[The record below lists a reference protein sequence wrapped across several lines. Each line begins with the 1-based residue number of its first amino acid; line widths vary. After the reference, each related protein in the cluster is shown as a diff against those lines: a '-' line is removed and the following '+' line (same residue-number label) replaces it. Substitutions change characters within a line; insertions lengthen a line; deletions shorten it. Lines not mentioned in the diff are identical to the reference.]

1 MEKMEESLSLESMEM
16 AVEMTV
22 MRRSHILAA
31 MMMMMES
38 MVNNQA
44 ARDHHFLAK
53 AVMKTMM
60 AAVAM
65 TEGRIKEETAEQ
77 V

>member
-1 MEKMEESLSLESMEM
+1 MEKMEESLSLESMET

-31 MMMMMES
+31 MMMMES